1 MSKDWKQGVE
11 KCKKCKETWY
21 LRMGNPYRD
30 PKTRKVIV
38 RLCEVCGRDP
48 FFKKPKP
55 VPDGE
60 DLDEILA
67 ILDKQ
72 TEEAGFKCI
81 DNPNRIQGGKIWVK
95 DT

>member
-1 MSKDWKQGVE
+1 MSKQLKPLC
-11 KCKKCKETWY
+11 KACKKLWYNRSGTPYKDAQGNKVVKLCK
-21 LRMGNPYRD
+21 
-30 PKTRKVIV
+30 
-38 RLCEVCGRDP
+38 VCGRDP
-48 FFKKPKP
+48 FYKKPKP